1 MTAAVDAAEGSIAV
15 LAAALRDGRTS
26 AEMLAETAIERRREA
41 LGAYKTWRPDAARAH
56 ARAADAAFAVGADLG
71 PLQGLPVSVKDI
83 YGLEGWP
90 TFAGSPRELPP
101 AWQREG
107 PVVARLR
114 QQLPV
119 IPGKTHTVEF
129 AFGGLGS
136 NPHWPPPRNPWDAET
151 PRVAGGSSSG
161 AGVSLQEGSAVLALG
176 TDTAGSVRIPAAMTG
191 SVGLKTTH
199 GRWSIDGIVPLS
211 PSLDT
216 AGVLVRTVADAAL
229 GFAALDGPAAG
240 WRIPEPPALA
250 GLTFGVP
257 EDFFWADCDPGVAEA
272 VRAAIGELTRAGAQ
286 AVSRELPQADPAYAI
301 FREGGLAAPEFYEF
315 LRAELPDWLE
325 ALDPNVRGRME
336 ATEDLKAWAYLN
348 RRRRLRA
355 LGSAANANLA
365 GVDAL
370 LTPTVPVTPPAIA
383 DLDDPKTYRRANL
396 LALRNTSVVNYL
408 RLSALSLP
416 VGLDTAGLPVGLQV
430 IMPAGADERLIAV
443 GLAIERA
450 LGTGRER
457 LGRAPLGA

>member
-1 MTAAVDAAEGSIAV
+1 MAAAVDPAEASIAA
-15 LAAALRDGRTS
+15 LAAALRDGRTT
-26 AEMLAETAIERRREA
+26 AEALAETAIERRRAA
-41 LGAYKTWRPDAARAH
+41 LGAYVTWRPEAARAH

-71 PLQGLPVSVKDI
+71 PLQGLPVSLKDI

-107 PVVARLR
+107 PVVTRLR
-114 QQLPV
+114 RQLPV

-136 NPHWPPPRNPWDAET
+136 NPHWPPPHNPWDPET

-161 AGVSLQEGSAVLALG
+161 AGVSLQEGSAALALG

-191 SVGLKTTH
+191 TVGLKTTH
-199 GRWSIDGIVPLS
+199 GRWPLDGIVPLS

-216 AGVLVRTVADAAL
+216 AGVLARTVADAAL
-229 GFAALDGPAAG
+229 GFAALDRPAAA
-240 WRIPEPPALA
+240 WRTPEPPALA
-250 GLTFGVP
+250 GLTLGVP
-257 EDFFWADCDPGVAEA
+257 EAFFWADCDPGVAEA
-272 VRAAIGELTRAGAQ
+272 ARAAIDELIKAGARVV
-286 AVSRELPQADPAYAI
+286 ARELPQAEPAYAI

-325 ALDPNVRGRME
+325 TLDPNVRGRMQ
-336 ATEDLKAWAYLN
+336 ATEDMKAWEYLN
-348 RRRRLRA
+348 RRRRLGA
-355 LGSAANANLA
+355 LGDAANASLSE
-365 GVDAL
+365 VDAL

-383 DLDDPKTYRRANL
+383 DLDDPKAYKRANL
-396 LALRNTSVVNYL
+396 LALRNTSIVNYL

-416 VGLDTAGLPVGLQV
+416 VGLDAAGLPVGLQV

-443 GLAIERA
+443 GLAIETA
-450 LGTGRER
+450 LGTGRQR
-457 LGRAPLGA
+457 LGAAPLGL